1 MMRMYCY
8 CRGRVAAVMHRIA
21 AARLL
26 PERASQGGPGFRGR
40 LTLLLR
46 RLQGRVLVEAWQQ
59 LLQKDQVSS
68 TAVHRRP
75 LEPAL
80 LLLPPPLPPPLAV
93 AVEEEEVASW
103 SSPPQS
109 RS

>member
-1 MMRMYCY
+1 MQ
-8 CRGRVAAVMHRIA
+8 
-21 AARLL
+21 RLL
-26 PERASQGGPGFRGR
+26 
-40 LTLLLR
+40 
-46 RLQGRVLVEAWQQ
+46 RLQGRVLVEAWPLL

-68 TAVHRRP
+68 LAVHRRP

-93 AVEEEEVASW
+93 AVVEEEVASW

>member
-1 MMRMYCY
+1 M
-8 CRGRVAAVMHRIA
+8 
-21 AARLL
+21 
-26 PERASQGGPGFRGR
+26 
-40 LTLLLR
+40 TLLLR
-46 RLQGRVLVEAWQQ
+46 RLQGRVLVEAWLL

-68 TAVHRRP
+68 LAVHRRP

-80 LLLPPPLPPPLAV
+80 LLLPPPLPPLAV
-93 AVEEEEVASW
+93 AVEEEVASW